1 MNPVETSASSA
12 EKILWAATDLFAAN
26 HFNGVSIK
34 EIAKKSG
41 VNSALISYYFGGKK
55 NLYQEVLNEQS
66 NLFLNLIARVSCKEL
81 SPLAKL
87 REYIAAISE
96 VQKLHPHRI
105 HLIYRE
111 LLTPTF
117 MCDSFIKNRL
127 YKIHKFM
134 SDLVTDGIADGSIK
148 KNVLPTHV
156 AFTLESIIVFFFLT
170 HNQIRDL
177 GNFEGGKENTYL
189 EETLNTYL
197 SSITNQVRGNED
209 VD

>member
-66 NLFLNLIARVSCKEL
+66 NLFLNLIARVSYKEL

>member
-1 MNPVETSASSA
+1 MNPVEASASSA
-12 EKILWAATDLFAAN
+12 EKILLAATDLFAAN

-66 NLFLNLIARVSCKEL
+66 NLFLNLIARVSSKEL
-81 SPLAKL
+81 APLAKL

-148 KNVLPTHV
+148 KNLLPTHV

-177 GNFEGGKENTYL
+177 GNFESGKENTYL

-197 SSITNQVRGNED
+197 SSITNYQSGQGE
-209 VD
+209 

>member
-1 MNPVETSASSA
+1 MTLSEAKASSA
-12 EKILWAATDLFAAN
+12 EKIILAATDLFSAN

-34 EIAKKSG
+34 DIAKKSG

-66 NLFLNLIARVSCKEL
+66 NLFLDLIARVRAKNL
-81 SPLAKL
+81 SPLMKL
-87 REYIAAISE
+87 REYIAAIAE

-111 LLTPTF
+111 LLTPTT
-117 MCDSFIKNRL
+117 MCDSFIKTRL
-127 YKIHKFM
+127 YKIHMFM
-134 SDLVTDGIADGSIK
+134 SDLVSEAIIDGSIN
-148 KNVLPTHV
+148 KNLQATHV
-156 AFTLESIIVFFFLT
+156 AFTLESIIIFFFLT

-177 GNFEGGKENTYL
+177 GNFEQGKESTYL

-197 SSITNQVRGNED
+197 TSITNQ
-209 VD
+209 

>member
-1 MNPVETSASSA
+1 MNPVEASASSA
-12 EKILWAATDLFAAN
+12 EKILEAATDLFAAN
-26 HFNGVSIK
+26 HINGVSIK
-34 EIAKKSG
+34 EIAKKTG

-66 NLFLNLIARVSCKEL
+66 NLFLNLIARVSSKEIA
-81 SPLAKL
+81 PLARL

-117 MCDSFIKNRL
+117 TCDSFIKNRL

-134 SDLVTDGIADGSIK
+134 SDLVTEDIADGSIHK
-148 KNVLPTHV
+148 DVQPTHV

-170 HNQIRDL
+170 HDQIRDL
-177 GNFEGGKENTYL
+177 GHFKAGAENTYL
-189 EETLNTYL
+189 EEALNTYL
-197 SSITNQVRGNED
+197 SSITN
-209 VD
+209 

>member
-1 MNPVETSASSA
+1 MLTAP
-12 EKILWAATDLFAAN
+12 LFLN
-26 HFNGVSIK
+26 
-34 EIAKKSG
+34 
-41 VNSALISYYFGGKK
+41 YFGGKK

-66 NLFLNLIARVSCKEL
+66 NLFLNLIARVSSKEL
-81 SPLAKL
+81 APLAKL

-177 GNFEGGKENTYL
+177 GNFESGKENTYL

>member
-1 MNPVETSASSA
+1 M
-12 EKILWAATDLFAAN
+12 
-26 HFNGVSIK
+26 
-34 EIAKKSG
+34 
-41 VNSALISYYFGGKK
+41 
-55 NLYQEVLNEQS
+55 LNEQS
-66 NLFLNLIARVSCKEL
+66 NLFLNLIARVSSKEL
-81 SPLAKL
+81 APLAKL

-177 GNFEGGKENTYL
+177 GNFESGKENTYL

>member
-1 MNPVETSASSA
+1 MNPVEASASSA
-12 EKILWAATDLFAAN
+12 EKILLAATDLFAAN

-66 NLFLNLIARVSCKEL
+66 NLFLNLIARVSSKDIA
-81 SPLAKL
+81 PLAKL
-87 REYIAAISE
+87 REYITAMSE

-117 MCDSFIKNRL
+117 SHAGRCDSCFCLDRRSQCIDRYAQLCQLGIRHLDIDFFRL
-127 YKIHKFM
+127 Y
-134 SDLVTDGIADGSIK
+134 S
-148 KNVLPTHV
+148 
-156 AFTLESIIVFFFLT
+156 
-170 HNQIRDL
+170 
-177 GNFEGGKENTYL
+177 Y
-189 EETLNTYL
+189 
-197 SSITNQVRGNED
+197 
-209 VD
+209 

>member
-1 MNPVETSASSA
+1 M
-12 EKILWAATDLFAAN
+12 
-26 HFNGVSIK
+26 
-34 EIAKKSG
+34 
-41 VNSALISYYFGGKK
+41 ISYYFGGKK

-66 NLFLNLIARVSCKEL
+66 NLFLNLIARVSSKDIA
-81 SPLAKL
+81 PLAKL
-87 REYIAAISE
+87 REYITAISE

-134 SDLVTDGIADGSIK
+134 SELVTEAIADGSIH
-148 KNVLPTHV
+148 NNMQPTHV

-170 HNQIRDL
+170 HDQIRDL
-177 GNFEGGKENTYL
+177 GHFENGTENTYL
-189 EETLNTYL
+189 EEALNTYL
-197 SSITNQVRGNED
+197 SSITN
-209 VD
+209 

>member
-1 MNPVETSASSA
+1 MKVAEPSASSA
-12 EKILWAATDLFAAN
+12 EKILLAATDLFAAN

-34 EIAKKSG
+34 EIARKSG

-55 NLYQEVLNEQS
+55 NLYQEILNEQS
-66 NLFLNLIARVSCKEL
+66 NLFLNLIASVNTKEITA
-81 SPLAKL
+81 LAKL
-87 REYIAAISE
+87 RKYIAAISE

-117 MCDSFIKNRL
+117 LCDNFIKNRL

-134 SDLVTDGIADGSIK
+134 SDLVTEAVADGSIRA
-148 KNVLPTHV
+148 NIQPTHV

-170 HNQIRDL
+170 QNQIRVL
-177 GNFEGGKENTYL
+177 GNFEPGTESAYL
-189 EETLNTYL
+189 EDALNTYL
-197 SSITNQVRGNED
+197 SSITN
-209 VD
+209 

>member
-1 MNPVETSASSA
+1 MNPVEASASSA
-12 EKILWAATDLFAAN
+12 EKILLAATDLFAAN

-66 NLFLNLIARVSCKEL
+66 NLFLNLIARVSSKEL
-81 SPLAKL
+81 APLAKL

-148 KNVLPTHV
+148 KTYCPPTWLLLWK
-156 AFTLESIIVFFFLT
+156 ASSYSFF
-170 HNQIRDL
+170 
-177 GNFEGGKENTYL
+177 
-189 EETLNTYL
+189 
-197 SSITNQVRGNED
+197 
-209 VD
+209 